1 MYFQNDDILSNLF
14 SFGDLKIFLNRKM
27 YTSHVEFIQ
36 KIDSTYVPRTKFPLN
51 RTILDSKSNMYVQL
65 DININICEIIIPS
78 NHIEFKKNMFNHVIN
93 FMIESIKS
101 FCDFRLAN
109 EVGYKILLY
118 IPTKSPA
125 SQINWW
131 LDTVSNK
138 ISFKQENG
146 VVGKTV
152 LGTNLSEQYVRYT
165 LHIFFNEQYVLV
177 KNSQSYFPQEN
188 TTLAEILKK
197 HEYQTA
203 AFVGNFILRKEKGL
217 NKGFQVY
224 DDTYPQEEKVRHLP
238 ERIASSLS
246 DAAINWISQHYKK
259 KFFLWLHY
267 QDPHGPY
274 TPPYPYNKK
283 FSINLYTGNTKI
295 KLLNKDDDSGWGGIP
310 WYQQIEGKQDA
321 RFYISQYDGEILYLD
336 HHIGRLINV
345 IKKLKLDKKT
355 LIIITA
361 DHGEALDNAHGYY
374 FSHENG
380 LTDDQ
385 IKVPL
390 IIKFPGCEKIQKI
403 IKDPVS
409 TINIM
414 PTILDI
420 IGVSTPSNLQGK
432 NLFKSR
438 RNYVFG
444 ENHLGTQ
451 NFSIRMDHFKLI
463 YRDKKKNFYDLLK
476 DPIESKNIY
485 NPQNKNC
492 EKMENIL
499 IEYIEKTKQIKTKAK
514 TLTPTQEDIRRLKSL
529 GYL

>member
-1 MYFQNDDILSNLF
+1 MNKRILRKTGFISVFLIMLLVVYINFYKNISRLNQNLNVILITIETLLPSHLSLYGYNKKTSPEIDKF
-14 SFGDLKIFLNRKM
+14 AQESIIFLNAISTAPSTCPSIAAIM
-27 YTSHVEFIQ
+27 TS
-36 KIDSTYVPRTKFPLN
+36 KY
-51 RTILDSKSNMYVQL
+51 
-65 DININICEIIIPS
+65 PS
-78 NHIEFKKNMFNHVIN
+78 FHG
-93 FMIESIKS
+93 MI
-101 FCDFRLAN
+101 
-109 EVGYKILLY
+109 
-118 IPTKSPA
+118 
-125 SQINWW
+125 
-131 LDTVSNK
+131 
-138 ISFKQENG
+138 
-146 VVGKTV
+146 
-152 LGTNLSEQYVRYT
+152 
-165 LHIFFNEQYVLV
+165 

>member
-177 KNSQSYFPQEN
+177 KNSQSYNGNN
-188 TTLAEILKK
+188 TND
-197 HEYQTA
+197 
-203 AFVGNFILRKEKGL
+203 FVYNGNTNDFGNNRNTNDFGNNGNNTNDFGNNGNNTNDFVYNGNNTKNTNDFAYNGNNTKNTNDFVYNGNTKNTNDFVNDFGNNNNNTNDFGNNNNNTNDFGNGNNNINDFGNGNNNINDYGNGNNNINDFANDFGIGNNKTGFVFKFDANNWN
-217 NKGFQVY
+217 NKGF
-224 DDTYPQEEKVRHLP
+224 
-238 ERIASSLS
+238 
-246 DAAINWISQHYKK
+246 N
-259 KFFLWLHY
+259 
-267 QDPHGPY
+267 
-274 TPPYPYNKK
+274 N
-283 FSINLYTGNTKI
+283 
-295 KLLNKDDDSGWGGIP
+295 
-310 WYQQIEGKQDA
+310 
-321 RFYISQYDGEILYLD
+321 
-336 HHIGRLINV
+336 
-345 IKKLKLDKKT
+345 
-355 LIIITA
+355 
-361 DHGEALDNAHGYY
+361 
-374 FSHENG
+374 
-380 LTDDQ
+380 
-385 IKVPL
+385 
-390 IIKFPGCEKIQKI
+390 
-403 IKDPVS
+403 
-409 TINIM
+409 
-414 PTILDI
+414 
-420 IGVSTPSNLQGK
+420 
-432 NLFKSR
+432 
-438 RNYVFG
+438 
-444 ENHLGTQ
+444 
-451 NFSIRMDHFKLI
+451 
-463 YRDKKKNFYDLLK
+463 
-476 DPIESKNIY
+476 
-485 NPQNKNC
+485 
-492 EKMENIL
+492 
-499 IEYIEKTKQIKTKAK
+499 
-514 TLTPTQEDIRRLKSL
+514 
-529 GYL
+529 